1 MFIIGAN
8 EGTLE
13 IRGENGVIANGIATA
28 KTLVYNLEKADIDL
42 DFDDVFFSSSMD
54 FADEYGF
61 DTYDG
66 AKELWEEGAKRWYAT
81 REGQKKFYT

>member
-1 MFIIGAN
+1 MFIIGAD

-13 IRGENGVIANGIATA
+13 IRGENNFLFKGIATA
-28 KTLVYNLEKADIDL
+28 KTLVYALEKGNIDL
-42 DFDDVFFSSSMD
+42 DFDDIFFSSSMD

-61 DTYDG
+61 DTYTG

-81 REGQKKFYT
+81 REG